1 MESFKA
7 FIDGTER
14 SETVEELEEGALR
27 NLGAAALFARILA
40 ISKKIKRTKDV
51 SEQNALLASQITSL
65 AAVVLAVGEF
75 LEKSNR

>member
-1 MESFKA
+1 MKSFREFSSDA
-7 FIDGTER
+7 EYG
-14 SETVEELEEGALR
+14 SGEELTEGALR

>member
-1 MESFKA
+1 MESFKE
-7 FIDGTER
+7 FVGGSER
-14 SETVEELEEGALR
+14 VETVEELEEGTLR
-27 NLGAAALFARILA
+27 NLGAVALAARIVSL
-40 ISKKIKRTKDV
+40 SKRIQRTKDV